1 MATDSS
7 PGEKLDLSFTHPV
20 PKPAGASP
28 DKPSAAAAKREAA
41 NGGGAKGA
49 SSSAAKPASGKP
61 VTAKRIKST
70 EPSSPVLEDTVA
82 QSGASEGSAAEET
95 GPEETA
101 PEDTPQQANR
111 AGVVAKTAGKPSK
124 SKPADKASG
133 GKKARRA
140 SAREELEELD
150 KVGALSLMTLVPA
163 WLISALVHMVILVV
177 FGLMLMP
184 EAKKEPEKN
193 LMALA
198 TDKLE
203 PLDEVAELQ
212 PEAPEIDT
220 QLDVAVDLPPT
231 PVATE
236 DVMPTEI
243 MDAEPPPADAPTFA
257 ALEIP
262 ATSATSLLSA
272 TSSSIS
278 GKGVSGRGAKMR
290 ADLAKLNGATGE
302 SEIAVARALKWLA
315 QHQYADGSWSFD
327 HTGGNCGG
335 KCGNPGG
342 LADARLAAT
351 GMALLPF
358 LGAGNTHKLGKY
370 KETVHAGLYYLTT
383 HANLTKQ
390 GADFTGGGGAMYGQ
404 GIASIA
410 LCEAYAMSNDRE
422 LQQPAQL
429 ALNYIQY
436 SQDPVGGGW
445 NYTPRGAGDT
455 SIAGWQIMALKSG
468 MLNFLDVKE
477 QTTKLA
483 GKFLDSVQ
491 DDGGAFYGYRAPARG
506 PATTAVGLLCR
517 MYLGWKKDNPALEK
531 GVRWLAS
538 QGPTTGNMY
547 FSYYATQV
555 VFQFDGKDGS
565 MWKEWNAKMRDAL
578 VTSQS
583 TKGHEEGS
591 WMFPGAGD
599 HGFDRG
605 GRLYCTAMATMTLE
619 VYYRYMP
626 IYQEK
631 NVDKDWEF

>member
-20 PKPAGASP
+20 PKPAASP
-28 DKPSAAAAKREAA
+28 GKPSSTAAKRGAT
-41 NGGGAKGA
+41 NGGTVNGGTVNGGTANSGEKA
-49 SSSAAKPASGKP
+49 TAAKPI
-61 VTAKRIKST
+61 TAKRIKPAAA
-70 EPSSPVLEDTVA
+70 EPSSQVVEDSAETGADADETAAEDT
-82 QSGASEGSAAEET
+82 
-95 GPEETA
+95 
-101 PEDTPQQANR
+101 ANR
-111 AGVVAKTAGKPSK
+111 AAVSKTTGKPAK
-124 SKPADKASG
+124 STKAGQSI
-133 GKKARRA
+133 GKKGRR
-140 SAREELEELD
+140 STREELEELE

-163 WLISALVHMVILVV
+163 WLISALVHMVILVI

-184 EAKKEPEKN
+184 EAKKDPEKN
-193 LMALA
+193 LTALS

-203 PLDEVAELQ
+203 PLDDVAELQ

-220 QLDVAVDLPPT
+220 QMDVAVDLPPT
-231 PVATE
+231 PVTTE

-243 MDAEPPPADAPTFA
+243 MDAEPPPTDAASFA
-257 ALEIP
+257 QLELP

-272 TSSSIS
+272 TSSTIS
-278 GKGVSGRGAKMR
+278 GKGVSGRGSPKMR
-290 ADLAKLNGATGE
+290 AELARINGGNEA

-327 HTGGNCGG
+327 HTGGNCQG
-335 KCGNPGG
+335 KCGNPGT
-342 LADARLAAT
+342 LPDAKLAAT

-358 LGAGNTHKLGKY
+358 LGAGNTHKVGKY
-370 KETVHAGLYYLTT
+370 KETVHNGLYYLTT

-436 SQDPVGGGW
+436 SQDQVGGGW

-455 SIAGWQIMALKSG
+455 SIAGWQIIALKSG
-468 MLNFLDVKE
+468 MLNFLNVEEK
-477 QTTKLA
+477 TTKLA

-491 DDGGAFYGYRAPARG
+491 DDGGAYYGYRAPARG

-517 MYLGWKKDNPALEK
+517 MYMGWKKDNPALEK

-555 VFQFDGKDGS
+555 VFQFDGSDGS

-619 VYYRYMP
+619 IYYRHMP

>member
-20 PKPAGASP
+20 LKPAGASP
-28 DKPSAAAAKREAA
+28 DKASSPAAKREAS
-41 NGGGAKGA
+41 NGGAAKGA
-49 SSSAAKPASGKP
+49 SNSAAKATSGKP
-61 VTAKRIKST
+61 VTAKRIKSA
-70 EPSSPVLEDTVA
+70 EPAPAVVEDAVA
-82 QSGASEGSAAEET
+82 QEADSNEATAEE
-95 GPEETA
+95 A
-101 PEDTPQQANR
+101 PK
-111 AGVVAKTAGKPSK
+111 AKAEGKPSK
-124 SKPADKASG
+124 SKSAGQAS
-133 GKKARRA
+133 GKKARRS
-140 SAREELEELD
+140 SAREELEELE

-163 WLISALVHMVILVV
+163 WLISALVHMVILVI

-193 LMALA
+193 LTALA

-212 PEAPEIDT
+212 PEAPDLEP
-220 QLDVAVDLPPT
+220 QVDVAVDLPPT
-231 PVATE
+231 TVATE

-243 MDAEPPPADAPTFA
+243 MDAEPPPTDAPTFA

-278 GKGVSGRGAKMR
+278 GKGVSGRGAKSR
-290 ADLAKLNGATGE
+290 ADLAKQNGGSDA
-302 SEIAVARALKWLA
+302 SELAVARALKWLA

-327 HTGGNCGG
+327 HTGGNCQG
-335 KCGNPGG
+335 KCGDPGD

-383 HANLTKQ
+383 HANLTKE

-436 SQDPVGGGW
+436 SQDQVGGGW

-477 QTTKLA
+477 KTTKLA
-483 GKFLDSVQ
+483 SKFLDSVQ
-491 DDGGAFYGYRAPARG
+491 DDGGAYYGYRAPARG

-517 MYLGWKKDNPALEK
+517 MYLGWKKDNSALEK
-531 GVRWLAS
+531 GVRWLAA

-578 VTSQS
+578 VASQS

-599 HGFDRG
+599 HGFVRG

>member
-7 PGEKLDLSFTHPV
+7 PGEKIDLSFTHPV

-28 DKPSAAAAKREAA
+28 EKPAAKREATNGGAA
-41 NGGGAKGA
+41 NGASGSAKTT
-49 SSSAAKPASGKP
+49 PGKP
-61 VTAKRIKST
+61 VTAKRIKPT
-70 EPSSPVLEDTVA
+70 EPSSPVVEETVA
-82 QSGASEGSAAEET
+82 QRGDD
-95 GPEETA
+95 
-101 PEDTPQQANR
+101 EDTAEDAPKQTGR
-111 AGVVAKTAGKPSK
+111 ASKAAVKPSK
-124 SKPADKASG
+124 SKSADQASR
-133 GKKARRA
+133 GKKGRRS
-140 SAREELEELD
+140 SAREELEELE

-163 WLISALVHMVILVV
+163 WLISALVHMVILVI

-184 EAKKEPEKN
+184 AAQKEPEKN
-193 LMALA
+193 LMAMA

-203 PLDEVAELQ
+203 PLDDVAELQ
-212 PEAPEIDT
+212 PEAPDIDT
-220 QLDVAVDLPPT
+220 QVDVAVDLPPT

-243 MDAEPPPADAPTFA
+243 MDAEPPPTDAPTFA
-257 ALEIP
+257 QLELP

-278 GKGVSGRGAKMR
+278 GKGVSGRGAKVR

-302 SEIAVARALKWLA
+302 SEVAVARALKWLA
-315 QHQYADGSWSFD
+315 EHQYADGSWSFD

-335 KCGNPGG
+335 KCGNPGA

-358 LGAGNTHKLGKY
+358 LGAGNTHKQGKY
-370 KETVHAGLYYLTT
+370 KETVHAGLYYLIT
-383 HANLTKQ
+383 HANLIPKQ

-468 MLNFLDVKE
+468 MLNFLEVKE
-477 QTTKLA
+477 ETTKRA

-491 DDGGAFYGYRAPARG
+491 AEGGAYYGYRSPAQG

-531 GVRWLAS
+531 GVRWLAA
-538 QGPTTGNMY
+538 QGPTTANMY

-565 MWKEWNAKMRDAL
+565 MWREWNAKMRDAL

-591 WMFPGAGD
+591 WMFPGGD
-599 HGFDRG
+599 HGFTSG